1 MSPLKKGQK
10 LTDNPKA
17 TLIHF
22 RADNET
28 VEKLEYTANKMNI
41 SKSEVIRKG
50 IEEQYQKIDKNKR
63 FHTD

>member
-10 LTDNPKA
+10 LADNPKG

-28 VEKLEYTANKMNI
+28 VEKLEYTAKKLNI
-41 SKSEVIRKG
+41 SKSDVIRNG
-50 IEEQYQKIDKNKR
+50 INEQYQKVEK
-63 FHTD
+63 

>member
-10 LTDNPKA
+10 LTDNPKG

-22 RADNET
+22 RADNDI
-28 VEKLEYTANKMNI
+28 VEKLEYTAKKMSV

-50 IEEQYQKIDKNKR
+50 IEEQYAKIKK
-63 FHTD
+63 